1 MNVSMTDFFRWSSFT
16 YTLTEAAGL
25 LENLSLD
32 SQTKTAGNPAPAMK
46 DFYGDNG
53 NFIYNQ
59 GYGYAPFSAY
69 PSPNSPIPTMGYD
82 GQLYGAQQQYQYP
95 GSFYHPS
102 TSAGLFY
109 PSNQP
114 NHSQGH
120 VASAGTA
127 DKVPFSAG
135 TATRN
140 SNNKVNAGS
149 VNRSNG
155 PATGAGFSSTPNTHP
170 TRPISGMDQ
179 ASGYMNLMNP
189 NNRMYGQYGNRMYGQ
204 YGSRA
209 GADFGSYAYNS
220 WTNGRGWV
228 VVDNKYK
235 SRGHGYGNENR
246 DGLNELNRGP
256 RAKSFRNQKE
266 FGAVTQT
273 AEGRNISNSNL
284 PQIPER
290 EQYNQEDFHV
300 EYSDAKF
307 FVIKSFSEDD
317 VHKSIKYSVWTSTPN
332 GNKKLDAAYKQAK
345 ENQSDCPVFLLFSV
359 NTSGQFVGLAEM
371 VGPVDFNKTVEYWQ
385 QDKWTG
391 CFPLKW
397 HIIKDVPNGCLRHIT
412 LENNENKPVTNS
424 RDTQEVIF
432 EKGVQILKI
441 FKDHQGKTSI
451 LDDFS
456 FYAGRERIMQEKRV
470 KQNFQKQ
477 ISEGKSLVMGKES
490 LQTDAASIKE
500 PVDATPLESVKM
512 NGDVNAKE
520 ENGSDLSAD
529 NSARD
534 DASTAVSSEN
544 NVVPNVVASAC

>member
-1 MNVSMTDFFRWSSFT
+1 MEAVTSATDK
-16 YTLTEAAGL
+16 AAGL

-32 SQTKTAGNPAPAMK
+32 SQAKTAGNPAPAMK

-59 GYGYAPFSAY
+59 GYGYAPFGAY

-290 EQYNQEDFHV
+290 EQYNQEDFPE

-307 FVIKSFSEDD
+307 FVIK
-317 VHKSIKYSVWTSTPN
+317 
-332 GNKKLDAAYKQAK
+332 
-345 ENQSDCPVFLLFSV
+345 
-359 NTSGQFVGLAEM
+359 
-371 VGPVDFNKTVEYWQ
+371 
-385 QDKWTG
+385 
-391 CFPLKW
+391 
-397 HIIKDVPNGCLRHIT
+397 
-412 LENNENKPVTNS
+412 
-424 RDTQEVIF
+424 VI
-432 EKGVQILKI
+432 Q
-441 FKDHQGKTSI
+441 
-451 LDDFS
+451 
-456 FYAGRERIMQEKRV
+456 
-470 KQNFQKQ
+470 
-477 ISEGKSLVMGKES
+477 
-490 LQTDAASIKE
+490 
-500 PVDATPLESVKM
+500 
-512 NGDVNAKE
+512 
-520 ENGSDLSAD
+520 
-529 NSARD
+529 
-534 DASTAVSSEN
+534 
-544 NVVPNVVASAC
+544 

>member
-1 MNVSMTDFFRWSSFT
+1 
-16 YTLTEAAGL
+16 
-25 LENLSLD
+25 
-32 SQTKTAGNPAPAMK
+32 
-46 DFYGDNG
+46 
-53 NFIYNQ
+53 
-59 GYGYAPFSAY
+59 
-69 PSPNSPIPTMGYD
+69 MGYD

-95 GSFYHPS
+95 
-102 TSAGLFY
+102 
-109 PSNQP
+109 
-114 NHSQGH
+114 
-120 VASAGTA
+120 GTA

-179 ASGYMNLMNP
+179 ASG
-189 NNRMYGQYGNRMYGQ
+189 
-204 YGSRA
+204 A

-273 AEGRNISNSNL
+273 AEGRNIPLSNSNL

-290 EQYNQEDFHV
+290 EQYNQEDFPV

-456 FYAGRERIMQEKRV
+456 FYAGRERIMQEKR
-470 KQNFQKQ
+470 

-512 NGDVNAKE
+512 NGEVNAKE
-520 ENGSDLSAD
+520 ENGSDLSVD

-534 DASTAVSSEN
+534 ATSTAVSSEN